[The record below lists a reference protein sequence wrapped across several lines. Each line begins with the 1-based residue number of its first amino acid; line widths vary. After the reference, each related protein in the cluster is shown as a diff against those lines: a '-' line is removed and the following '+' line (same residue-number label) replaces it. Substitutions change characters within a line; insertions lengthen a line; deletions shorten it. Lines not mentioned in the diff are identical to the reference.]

1 MDLVA
6 TIGNIALDR
15 YRMNKNL
22 VMLVFM
28 VILAVGLLGAS
39 TVIADV
45 AGLYGSENRDQVSS
59 ILSG

>member
-1 MDLVA
+1 
-6 TIGNIALDR
+6 
-15 YRMNKNL
+15 MNKNL

-45 AGLYGSENRDQVSS
+45 AGLHGSENRDQVSS